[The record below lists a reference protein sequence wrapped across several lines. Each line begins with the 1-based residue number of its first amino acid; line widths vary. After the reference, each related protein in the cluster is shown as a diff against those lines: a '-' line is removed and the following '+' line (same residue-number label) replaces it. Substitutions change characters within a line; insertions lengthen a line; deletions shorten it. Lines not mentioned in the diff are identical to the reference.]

1 MASCIF
7 FVNQKGEEVVSR
19 HYRSDVSKVV
29 IDLFRSK
36 VIRGVSRMTI
46 FHGSRFYVLL
56 FHSPGKLTGQ
66 SPPVALVDGTSFL
79 YIRHKNMFLCG
90 ATRRNP
96 NPALILE
103 FLFQKLRILKSY
115 LGDDFTDENVKG
127 NFTLIYELF
136 DETMDY
142 GYPQNCAVDVL
153 KLYINQGCSN
163 IQLIHYL
170 KK

>member
-36 VIRGVSRMTI
+36 VIR
-46 FHGSRFYVLL
+46 
-56 FHSPGKLTGQ
+56 GKLTGQ

-153 KLYINQGCSN
+153 KLYINQ
-163 IQLIHYL
+163 
-170 KK
+170 